1 MTVTG
6 CKKWDAKKKKNQKQ
20 KKRGPTTQ
28 QRGMYLGP

>member
-6 CKKWDAKKKKNQKQ
+6 CKKWDAKKKKIKNK

-28 QRGMYLGP
+28 QRGMYPGP